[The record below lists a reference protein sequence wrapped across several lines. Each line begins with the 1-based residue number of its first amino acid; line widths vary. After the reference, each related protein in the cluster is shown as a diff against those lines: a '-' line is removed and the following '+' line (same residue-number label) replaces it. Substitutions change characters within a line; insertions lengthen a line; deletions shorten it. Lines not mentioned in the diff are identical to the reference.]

1 MRDNHFFKVC
11 RALRDHALNKVQAC
25 IEGWT
30 PRQRKCI
37 VIGLLGL
44 FAAVDLWLIVK
55 GFSGGGTVI
64 EHIETIEP

>member
-11 RALRDHALNKVQAC
+11 RALRDHTLNKVQAYF
-25 IEGWT
+25 ERWT
-30 PRQRKCI
+30 PRQRKII

-44 FAAVDLWLIVK
+44 FAAVDLWLIAK
-55 GFSGGGTVI
+55 GFSGGGIVI